1 MDNQN
6 WYDNLNK
13 SPLNPP
19 SYVFGIVWPLLYIL
33 MFISFGIV
41 IYNNR
46 TDKIRFF
53 IIQFILNLLWTTIFF
68 KYKSIVLAFIMLIL
82 IIFFT
87 ILTIIDFYSV
97 NNISA
102 LLLIPYILWLSFA
115 SYLNLYIIIYN

>member
-1 MDNQN
+1 MDNEN

-19 SYVFGIVWPLLYIL
+19 NYVFGIVWPLLYIL

-115 SYLNLYIIIYN
+115 SYLNFYIIIYN

>member
-1 MDNQN
+1 MDNEN

-115 SYLNLYIIIYN
+115 SYLNFYIIIYN